1 MYITDGIMSY
11 GKDILAERKVG
22 LRLLEQ
28 LDLAAESQ
36 IGSSDNTETDEH
48 N

>member
-11 GKDILAERKVG
+11 GKDILAERKQK
-22 LRLLEQ
+22 Q